1 MIFLGGAGQIGFDFR
16 KAANWETKREDR
28 SHNPTFMLREEGLLS
43 LCPEAFTS
51 GDLRMRKVGNK
62 LKSYVRPEGSAGW
75 SFIYELE
82 VDYPRFVAGIA
93 VASGRSNTAYLH
105 FGNLV
110 SVYSSS
116 FRSHWIKTSYGTYKC
131 HFLFEHTRSPHLLTR
146 ITSKVLLTQRTPQI
160 LPNR

>member
-1 MIFLGGAGQIGFDFR
+1 MIRDIPQDGTSYHPNRKNAMIFLGGAGQIGFDFR
-16 KAANWETKREDR
+16 KTANSETEREYHSQDA
-28 SHNPTFMLREEGLLS
+28 TFMLEEEGLLS
-43 LCPEAFTS
+43 LYPEAFTS

-82 VDYPRFVAGIA
+82 VDYPRFVVGIA

-116 FRSHWIKTSYGTYKC
+116 FRSHWINNL
-131 HFLFEHTRSPHLLTR
+131 HMVLTNV
-146 ITSKVLLTQRTPQI
+146 IFCLNI
-160 LPNR
+160 